1 MKKLLLFVA
10 GGIALVIIT
19 VVVLVSVFSADT
31 KSENVI
37 QQKEESTMDNQK
49 NVTAE
54 EVAEALTSSASATIE
69 AKPSEAEAPTD
80 APEAT
85 PTEAPT
91 PTPLEVFTGSA
102 EIHAESAAFMSAMEI
117 SLHCPS
123 SANTENPDVTYGTIE
138 HHTYESKT
146 TGLVRGVNVLV
157 PAGYDENKMYP
168 VLYLLHGI
176 FGNEYSFTNDPNMK
190 IELITG
196 NLIASG
202 EAEDMIVVFPDMFAK
217 TRADHEPGF
226 NVESYLAYDNFIN
239 DFINDLIPFIESTYS
254 TLTDREHRAIA
265 GFSMGGRESLFI
277 GMTRPDLVAY
287 CTAFAPAPGLT
298 PGKDFGGDHQG
309 QLQEDELVVKDM
321 DNMLKILMVDCGTN
335 DSVVGKFPLSYHNIM
350 TTNQV
355 NHIWY
360 EVPGADH
367 DSKTIQSGYYNFL
380 RYVFK

>member
-1 MKKLLLFVA
+1 
-10 GGIALVIIT
+10 
-19 VVVLVSVFSADT
+19 
-31 KSENVI
+31 
-37 QQKEESTMDNQK
+37 MDNQK

-69 AKPSEAEAPTD
+69 TTPTAEATP
-80 APEAT
+80 T

-102 EIHAESAAFMSAMEI
+102 EIHAASAEFMSAMDI
-117 SLHCPS
+117 SLYCPAT
-123 SANTENPDVTYGTIE
+123 ANTENADVTYGTIQ

-157 PAGYDENKMYP
+157 PAGYDETKKYP

-239 DFINDLIPFIESTYS
+239 DLENDLIPFIESTYS

-265 GFSMGGRESLFI
+265 GFSMGGRESMFI
-277 GMTRPDLVAY
+277 GMTRPDLFAY
-287 CTAFAPAPGLT
+287 CSAFAPAPGLT

-309 QLQEDELVVKDM
+309 QLQEDELIVKDM
-321 DNMLKILMVDCGTN
+321 DNMLKILMVNCGSS
-335 DSVVGKFPLSYHNIM
+335 DSVVGKFPLSYHKIM

>member
-1 MKKLLLFVA
+1 MKKLILFVV
-10 GGIALVIIT
+10 GGIALVIIS
-19 VVVLVSVFSADT
+19 VVVLMSVFSADT
-31 KSENVI
+31 KSENVTHY
-37 QQKEESTMDNQK
+37 KEESMENQK

-69 AKPSEAEAPTD
+69 TT
-80 APEAT
+80 EAT
-85 PTEAPT
+85 VIPTPDANPSAT
-91 PTPLEVFTGSA
+91 PTPLEVFTGSR
-102 EIHAESAAFMSAMEI
+102 EIHEASAEFMSAMEI
-117 SLHCPS
+117 SLYCPET
-123 SANTENPDVTYGTIE
+123 ANTENADVTYGTVV
-138 HHTYESKT
+138 HHTYQSKT
-146 TGLVRGVNVLV
+146 TGLERGVNVLV
-157 PAGYDENKMYP
+157 PAGYDEAKKYP

-176 FGNEYSFTNDPNMK
+176 FGNEFSFTNDPNMK

-239 DFINDLIPFIESTYS
+239 DFENDLIPFIESTYS
-254 TLTDREHRAIA
+254 TLTDREHRALA

-335 DSVVGKFPLSYHNIM
+335 DSVVGKFPLSYHKIM
-350 TTNQV
+350 TTNKV

>member
-1 MKKLLLFVA
+1 MKKLIMFVV

-19 VVVLVSVFSADT
+19 VVILVSVFSADT
-31 KSENVI
+31 KSENVV
-37 QQKEESTMDNQK
+37 QQKEESMENQK

-69 AKPSEAEAPTD
+69 ATD
-80 APEAT
+80 APTPEAT
-85 PTEAPT
+85 AT

-102 EIHAESAAFMSAMEI
+102 EIHAESAEFMSAMEI
-117 SLHCPS
+117 SLYCPP
-123 SANTENPDVTYGTIE
+123 SANTENPDVTYGTVV

-146 TGLVRGVNVLV
+146 TGLTRGVNVLV
-157 PAGYDENKMYP
+157 PAGYDESKKYP

-202 EAEDMIVVFPDMFAK
+202 EAVDMIVVFPDMFAK

-239 DFINDLIPFIESTYS
+239 DFENDLIPFIESTYS

-265 GFSMGGRESLFI
+265 GFSMGGRESMFI

-298 PGKDFGGDHQG
+298 PGKDFGGNHEG

-335 DSVVGKFPLSYHNIM
+335 DSVVGKFPLSYHKIM

>member
-1 MKKLLLFVA
+1 MKKLILLVV
-10 GGIALVIIT
+10 GGIALASIIVI
-19 VVVLVSVFSADT
+19 VLVSVYSADT
-31 KSENVI
+31 KSETVI
-37 QQKEESTMDNQK
+37 QQKEESMDNQK
-49 NVTAE
+49 NITAE

-69 AKPSEAEAPTD
+69 AAPTATE

-85 PTEAPT
+85 PTEAAQATAT
-91 PTPLEVFTGSA
+91 PTPLEVFTGSK
-102 EIHAESAAFMSAMEI
+102 EIHAASAEFMSAMEI
-117 SLHCPS
+117 SLHCPET
-123 SANTENPDVTYGTIE
+123 ANTEHADVTYGTVV
-138 HHTYESKT
+138 HHTYQSKT
-146 TGLVRGVNVLV
+146 TGLERGVNVLV
-157 PAGYDENKMYP
+157 PAGYDESKKYP

-176 FGNEYSFTNDPNMK
+176 FGNEFSFTNDPNMK
-190 IELITG
+190 IETITG

-202 EAEDMIVVFPDMFAK
+202 EAVDMIVVFPDMFAK

-239 DFINDLIPFIESTYS
+239 DWENDLIPFIESTYS

-265 GFSMGGRESLFI
+265 GFSMGGRESMFI
-277 GMTRPDLVAY
+277 GMTRPDMVAY

-298 PGKDFGGDHQG
+298 PGKDFGGNHEG

-335 DSVVGKFPLSYHNIM
+335 DSVVGKFPLSYHKIM

>member
-1 MKKLLLFVA
+1 M
-10 GGIALVIIT
+10 
-19 VVVLVSVFSADT
+19 
-31 KSENVI
+31 E
-37 QQKEESTMDNQK
+37 NQK

-69 AKPSEAEAPTD
+69 TT
-80 APEAT
+80 EAT
-85 PTEAPT
+85 VIPTPDANPSAT
-91 PTPLEVFTGSA
+91 PTPLEVFTGSR
-102 EIHAESAAFMSAMEI
+102 EIHEASAEFMSAMEI
-117 SLHCPS
+117 SLYCPET
-123 SANTENPDVTYGTIE
+123 ANTENADVTYGTVV
-138 HHTYESKT
+138 HHTYQSKT
-146 TGLVRGVNVLV
+146 TGLERGVNVLV
-157 PAGYDENKMYP
+157 PAGYDEAKKYP

-176 FGNEYSFTNDPNMK
+176 FGNEFSFTNDPNMK

-239 DFINDLIPFIESTYS
+239 DFENDLIPFIESTYS
-254 TLTDREHRAIA
+254 TLTDREHRALA

-335 DSVVGKFPLSYHNIM
+335 DSVVGKFPLSYHKIM
-350 TTNQV
+350 TTNKV

>member
-1 MKKLLLFVA
+1 MKKVVLFIV
-10 GGIALVIIT
+10 GGIALVIAT
-19 VVVLVSVFSADT
+19 VVVLVSVFAADT
-31 KSENVI
+31 KKENVI
-37 QQKEESTMDNQK
+37 QQKEEAMDNQK

-69 AKPSEAEAPTD
+69 TTPTAEATP
-80 APEAT
+80 T

-102 EIHAESAAFMSAMEI
+102 EIHAASAEFMSAMDI
-117 SLHCPS
+117 SLYCPAT
-123 SANTENPDVTYGTIE
+123 ANTENADVTYGTIQ

-157 PAGYDENKMYP
+157 PAGYDETKKYP

-239 DFINDLIPFIESTYS
+239 DLENDLIPFIESTYS

-265 GFSMGGRESLFI
+265 GFSMGGRESMFI
-277 GMTRPDLVAY
+277 GMTRPDLFAY
-287 CTAFAPAPGLT
+287 CSAFAPAPGLT

-309 QLQEDELVVKDM
+309 QLQEDELIVKDM
-321 DNMLKILMVDCGTN
+321 DNMLKILMVNCGSS
-335 DSVVGKFPLSYHNIM
+335 DSVVGKFPLSYHKIM

>member
-1 MKKLLLFVA
+1 MKKILLLVV
-10 GGIALVIIT
+10 GGIALVIIAA
-19 VVVLVSVFSADT
+19 VILVSVFSADT
-31 KSENVI
+31 KSEHVT
-37 QQKEESTMDNQK
+37 QHKEESMENQK

-69 AKPSEAEAPTD
+69 TT
-80 APEAT
+80 PEAT
-85 PTEAPT
+85 PTAKPT
-91 PTPLEVFTGSA
+91 AAPLEVFTGSA
-102 EIHAESAAFMSAMEI
+102 EIHAASAEFMSAMEI
-117 SLHCPS
+117 SLFCPETV
-123 SANTENPDVTYGTIE
+123 NTENADVTYGTVV
-138 HHTYESKT
+138 HHTYQSKT
-146 TGLVRGVNVLV
+146 TGLERGVNVLV
-157 PAGYDENKMYP
+157 PAGYDENKKYP

-176 FGNEYSFTNDPNMK
+176 FGNEFSFTNDPNMK
-190 IELITG
+190 IETITG

-202 EAEDMIVVFPDMFAK
+202 EAVDMIVVFPDMFAK

-239 DFINDLIPFIESTYS
+239 DWENDLIPFIESTYS

-265 GFSMGGRESLFI
+265 GFSMGGRESMFI

-335 DSVVGKFPLSYHNIM
+335 DSVVGKFPLSYHKIM
-350 TTNQV
+350 TTNKV

>member
-1 MKKLLLFVA
+1 MKKLILFVV
-10 GGIALVIIT
+10 GGIALVIIL

-31 KSENVI
+31 KSENVT
-37 QQKEESTMDNQK
+37 QYKEESMENQK

-69 AKPSEAEAPTD
+69 TT
-80 APEAT
+80 EAT
-85 PTEAPT
+85 VIPTPDANPSAT
-91 PTPLEVFTGSA
+91 PTPLEVFTGSR
-102 EIHAESAAFMSAMEI
+102 EIHEASAEFMSAMEI
-117 SLHCPS
+117 SLYCPET
-123 SANTENPDVTYGTIE
+123 ANTENADVTYGTVV
-138 HHTYESKT
+138 HHTYQSKT
-146 TGLVRGVNVLV
+146 TGLERGVNVLV
-157 PAGYDENKMYP
+157 PAGYDEAKKYP

-176 FGNEYSFTNDPNMK
+176 FGNEFSFTNDPNMK

-239 DFINDLIPFIESTYS
+239 DFENDLIPFIESTYS
-254 TLTDREHRAIA
+254 TLTDREHRALA

-335 DSVVGKFPLSYHNIM
+335 DSVVGKFPLSYHKIM
-350 TTNQV
+350 TTNKV

>member
-1 MKKLLLFVA
+1 MKKILLFVI
-10 GGIALVIIT
+10 GGI
-19 VVVLVSVFSADT
+19 VLVTIVAVILVSAFSADT
-31 KSENVI
+31 KSEHVT
-37 QQKEESTMDNQK
+37 QHKEESMENQK

-54 EVAEALTSSASATIE
+54 EVAEALTSSAGATIE
-69 AKPSEAEAPTD
+69 AT
-80 APEAT
+80 PEAT
-85 PTEAPT
+85 PTAKPTATEAPT

-102 EIHAESAAFMSAMEI
+102 KIHAASAEFMSAMEI
-117 SLHCPS
+117 SLFCPETV
-123 SANTENPDVTYGTIE
+123 NTEHADVNYGTVV
-138 HHTYESKT
+138 HHTYQSKT
-146 TGLVRGVNVLV
+146 TGLERGVNVLV
-157 PAGYDENKMYP
+157 PAGYDENKKYP

-176 FGNEYSFTNDPNMK
+176 FGNEFSFTNDPNMK
-190 IELITG
+190 IENITG

-239 DFINDLIPFIESTYS
+239 DWENDLIPFIESTYS

-265 GFSMGGRESLFI
+265 GFSMGGRESMFI

-298 PGKDFGGDHQG
+298 PGKDFGGNHEG

-321 DNMLKILMVDCGTN
+321 DNMLKILMVNCGTN
-335 DSVVGKFPLSYHNIM
+335 DSVVGKFPLSYHKIM